1 MEPKDG
7 VLSVHRFDPWFFN
20 GIQETW
26 SMRPVRLKSKT
37 SVKSRLT
44 SPCKNKAL
52 WPEPSEANARRS
64 VLCNNSSQSADAKK
78 WSILVIVGDCWSLHQ
93 VYFLPLRSILASSRL
108 STVDL
113 NLLIIGRLRSVL
125 FSIAHLGLNW
135 SLPAPARLVG
145 KVCANPWS
153 PRETKVYPRHC
164 VVRRP
169 RLWSKSYFLLASL
182 SLPILCGRWGVV
194 GLCWKT

>member
-1 MEPKDG
+1 
-7 VLSVHRFDPWFFN
+7 
-20 GIQETW
+20 
-26 SMRPVRLKSKT
+26 MRPVRLKSKT

-64 VLCNNSSQSADAKK
+64 VLGNNSSQSADAKK

-113 NLLIIGRLRSVL
+113 NLLIISRLRRAL
-125 FSIAHLGLNW
+125 FFSCAFRIKLK
-135 SLPAPARLVG
+135 SPAPASLVG
-145 KVCANPWS
+145 KVCANLWS
-153 PRETKVYPRHC
+153 SGETKVYPHHC